1 MEQKYW
7 DKFCA
12 TGDVYDYLGYKMEVY
27 THINGKER
35 AQAETKT
42 EAGNGCTIRKT
53 CPCTAKRHCGGEEC
67 V

>member
-42 EAGNGCTIRKT
+42 EADTKSKMQYESYT
-53 CPCTAKRHCGGEEC
+53 GGIEKE
-67 V
+67 